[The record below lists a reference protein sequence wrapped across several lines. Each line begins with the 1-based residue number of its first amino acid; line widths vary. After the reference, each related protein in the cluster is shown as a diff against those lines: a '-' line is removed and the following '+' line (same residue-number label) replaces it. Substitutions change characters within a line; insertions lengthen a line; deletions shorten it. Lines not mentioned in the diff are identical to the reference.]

1 MFGGEGGCEDNSVYS
16 GTSLKE
22 FKVDFWS
29 ERKCI
34 QKLGISAVLLEYAS
48 KSMVN
53 CPSEAQSC
61 CGLSKWHRGKSI
73 AFPSH
78 PVLADLAGKM
88 QPWDILI
95 SSRKIWTLLILA
107 VLLTL
112 DDTNPEQLGF
122 LFWDSV

>member
-1 MFGGEGGCEDNSVYS
+1 MKNYQEDRKNNLFLKSGVFGGEGSCEDNSVYS
-16 GTSLKE
+16 RTSLKE
-22 FKVDFWS
+22 FKVDFWG

-34 QKLGISAVLLEYAS
+34 QKLGISAVLHEYAS
-48 KSMVN
+48 ESMVN

-88 QPWDILI
+88 QPWDIL
-95 SSRKIWTLLILA
+95 
-107 VLLTL
+107 
-112 DDTNPEQLGF
+112 NPRGKSGLY
-122 LFWDSV
+122 